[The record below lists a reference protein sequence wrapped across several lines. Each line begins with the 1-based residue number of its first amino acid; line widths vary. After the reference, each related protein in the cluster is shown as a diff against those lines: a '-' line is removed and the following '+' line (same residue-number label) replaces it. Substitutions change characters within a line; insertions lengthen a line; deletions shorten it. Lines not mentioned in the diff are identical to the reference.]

1 MSARELLCRRHA
13 KGAGTCCDGEVDGD
27 ARHKEVVREAK
38 VKPLPILRMIVSTR
52 PVVRG
57 RGHEPQPQSP
67 SSRLHVVHTQPVRS
81 ALGSSCEHREQNLH
95 PACIMTAI
103 QVSNLSTCGP

>member
-13 KGAGTCCDGEVDGD
+13 KGAGTCCDGDVDGG
-27 ARHKEVVREAK
+27 ARHEEVVREAK
-38 VKPLPILRMIVSTR
+38 VKPLPILRMMVTTR

-67 SSRLHVVHTQPVRS
+67 SSRLAVLHSSS
-81 ALGSSCEHREQNLH
+81 APDPPGRHSSHPALELH
-95 PACIMTAI
+95 PKRLLKPS
-103 QVSNLSTCGP
+103 QVPDLPELGT